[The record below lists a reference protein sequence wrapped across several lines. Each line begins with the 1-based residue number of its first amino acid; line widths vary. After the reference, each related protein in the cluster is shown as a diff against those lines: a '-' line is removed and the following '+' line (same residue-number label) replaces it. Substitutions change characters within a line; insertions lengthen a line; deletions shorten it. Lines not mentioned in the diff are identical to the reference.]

1 MEERSTGVDVPGKGT
16 WKLDPNHT
24 VVGAVAR
31 HLVVTKVRG
40 KFNVFGGA
48 IHVADSVEDS
58 WAELE
63 IDAASIDTGV
73 PDRDDHLRSADFLDV
88 EHHPRITYRSTRVEQ
103 TGPST
108 LRVVGDLTIRGVT
121 RPVALDVTYEGT
133 FPDPWGGRRA
143 AFSATGELERE
154 AWEMTWN
161 VALEAGGVLVSK
173 TIQLEIEAQAVEQEE
188 AIGRAAAEEAKPEDE
203 AAR

>member
-16 WKLDPNHT
+16 WILDPNHT

-48 IHVADSVEDS
+48 IHVGDSVEDS

-73 PDRDDHLRSADFLDV
+73 PDRDNHLRSADFLDV
-88 EHHPRITYRSTRVEQ
+88 EHHPKITYRSTRVEQ
-103 TGPST
+103 TGPSS
-108 LRVVGDLTIRGVT
+108 LQVIGDLTIRGVT

-143 AFSATGELERE
+143 AFSASGELERE
-154 AWEMTWN
+154 AWDMTWN

-173 TIQLEIEAQAVEQEE
+173 TIHLEIEAQAVEQEE
-188 AIGRAAAEEAKPEDE
+188 AIERAAVEEAKPKDE

>member
-1 MEERSTGVDVPGKGT
+1 MEQGSTGVEMLSKGT

-40 KFNVFGGA
+40 KFNVFSGA
-48 IHVADSVEDS
+48 IHVDDSVEDS

-63 IDAASIDTGV
+63 IDAASIDSGV
-73 PDRDDHLRSADFLDV
+73 QDRDNHLRSADFLDV
-88 EHHPRITYRSTRVEQ
+88 EHHPKITYRSTRVEQ
-103 TGPST
+103 TGPNA
-108 LRVVGDLTIRGVT
+108 LLVIGDLTIRGVT

-133 FPDPWGGRRA
+133 FADPWGGRRA

-161 VALEAGGVLVSK
+161 VTLEMGGVLVSK

-188 AIGRAAAEEAKPEDE
+188 AIERAAAAEAKPEDE
-203 AAR
+203 AVR

>member
-1 MEERSTGVDVPGKGT
+1 MEERSTGGDMPRKGT
-16 WKLDPNHT
+16 WTLDPNHT

-40 KFNVFGGA
+40 TFNVFAGA
-48 IHVADSVEDS
+48 IHVGDSVEDS

-63 IDAASIDTGV
+63 VDAASIDTGV
-73 PDRDDHLRSADFLDV
+73 PDRDNHLRSADFLDV
-88 EHHPRITYRSTRVEQ
+88 EHHPKITYRSTRVEQ

-108 LRVVGDLTIRGVT
+108 LRVIGDLMIRGVT

-143 AFSATGELERE
+143 AFSASGELERE

-188 AIGRAAAEEAKPEDE
+188 AIERAAAEEAKPKDE